1 MSLLW
6 AVPSEAQ
13 EEARASRSAEDL
25 NYQQALQRGT
35 QAVIWGMPAVGIMGI
50 RRGSERDL
58 GATFNDIIYMSH
70 PPAPR
75 QALLTPTNQ
84 TPYVIVMLN
93 TGDGP
98 VVLDLPRAS
107 EKTIF
112 FGTVIDAWQLPVTDV
127 GPEGA
132 DEGFGG
138 KYLFLPPGYDKPVPE
153 GYIVF
158 RPKTYHLYVAL
169 RPVSIKGGTLEEA
182 VAYSKQLKAYPLS
195 QADTPP
201 PGRYIDASL
210 KSWNTLP
217 QYDLSYFEDL
227 ATAIN
232 EEPVQARDLAMMGM
246 LSSIGIRKG
255 QPFKPDAETAKALD
269 QASKDGYA
277 QMQHYFVTPGK
288 ALVPYWSGNQWQT
301 FNIPREQ
308 LEQGFPF
315 ETADELLLDKR
326 AGGGYFWLSFFPKHL
341 GKASFYLVGL
351 RDRSGAMLNGQSL
364 YRLRVPTD
372 VPARQFW
379 SVTVYSM
386 KTKGFFAEADRVA
399 ISSSEKAQLK
409 LNPDGTVDLY
419 FGPKPPAGLGP
430 NWIPTG
436 EDFFLWF
443 RLYGPEKALFEKTW
457 TLPDLEK
464 VK

>member
-1 MSLLW
+1 MNTKSLKLAALTFVAMSLLW

-132 DEGFGG
+132 DEGDGG

-169 RPVSIKGGTLEEA
+169 RPVSIQGWH
-182 VAYSKQLKAYPLS
+182 
-195 QADTPP
+195 
-201 PGRYIDASL
+201 PGRSRGLLQAAEGIPAIASRHAAAGPL
-210 KSWNTLP
+210 HRRLAQELEHPAPVRSE
-217 QYDLSYFEDL
+217 LSTPLIRESE
-227 ATAIN
+227 AASVAQHVRMG
-232 EEPVQARDLAMMGM
+232 EQGQARRLAARSQERVDGG
-246 LSSIGIRKG
+246 S
-255 QPFKPDAETAKALD
+255 AERLVVLTQKERLAERF
-269 QASKDGYA
+269 
-277 QMQHYFVTPGK
+277 HPG
-288 ALVPYWSGNQWQT
+288 A
-301 FNIPREQ
+301 
-308 LEQGFPF
+308 
-315 ETADELLLDKR
+315 
-326 AGGGYFWLSFFPKHL
+326 FF
-341 GKASFYLVGL
+341 
-351 RDRSGAMLNGQSL
+351 
-364 YRLRVPTD
+364 
-372 VPARQFW
+372 
-379 SVTVYSM
+379 
-386 KTKGFFAEADRVA
+386 
-399 ISSSEKAQLK
+399 
-409 LNPDGTVDLY
+409 
-419 FGPKPPAGLGP
+419 
-430 NWIPTG
+430 
-436 EDFFLWF
+436 
-443 RLYGPEKALFEKTW
+443 
-457 TLPDLEK
+457 
-464 VK
+464 